1 MLSASK
7 NDINLKSSPV
17 INLQRPYIKAKKLP
31 LTITFDIWSPK
42 EVTVHRLCDCS
53 QGVAGLQGVVAIVD
67 VRRVLEGETALQVVL
82 EVVHL
87 RANVVVLLDL
97 LLLVEP
103 AQLGMG
109 VAPHGELDAGVVA
122 PLGLS
127 QSQDDWRNW
136 EEEKRKRLTSP

>member
-1 MLSASK
+1 M
-7 NDINLKSSPV
+7 
-17 INLQRPYIKAKKLP
+17 
-31 LTITFDIWSPK
+31 
-42 EVTVHRLCDCS
+42 TVHRLCDCS
-53 QGVAGLQGVVAIVD
+53 QRVAGLQGVVAIVD
-67 VRRVLEGETALQVVL
+67 VRRVLEVETALQVVL
-82 EVVHL
+82 EVFHIG
-87 RANVVVLLDL
+87 ANVVVLLNL

-109 VAPHGELDAGVVA
+109 VAPHGELDAGVVP